1 MTRLLSK
8 LLVTTALLSGP
19 ASADPLTIGYWDSAL
34 GGGVTPLASSA
45 GTEILWQNQLLGTG
59 FGFGD
64 LVTLLIPNAMGNPT
78 FEFAIEDAIAP
89 PQGGTI
95 RVYTTWQGV
104 VNGGQYAD
112 LAEHL
117 SAL

>member
-1 MTRLLSK
+1 MTAHVSLTRMCSPYLS
-8 LLVTTALLSGP
+8 P
-19 ASADPLTIGYWDSAL
+19 
-34 GGGVTPLASSA
+34 
-45 GTEILWQNQLLGTG
+45 
-59 FGFGD
+59 
-64 LVTLLIPNAMGNPT
+64 NPT
-78 FEFAIEDAIAP
+78 FEFAIEDAFAP

-117 SAL
+117 SAK

>member
-19 ASADPLTIGYWDSAL
+19 ASADTLIIGYWDSAL
-34 GGGVTPLASSA
+34 GGRVTPLASSA

-64 LVTLLIPNAMGNPT
+64 LVTLLIPNATGKPNL
-78 FEFAIEDAIAP
+78 
-89 PQGGTI
+89 
-95 RVYTTWQGV
+95 RVRHRGCHRATARQDDPRLY
-104 VNGGQYAD
+104 D
-112 LAEHL
+112 LARRGERR
-117 SAL
+117 AIR